1 MSNDEIKKIFT
12 IDQLKSL
19 EKDWQKELEFTVKD
33 ENLSSSFIEFKDTK
47 KEELREIEEFIHVF
61 YDWLEEKIH
70 ELEDAAI
77 KAAQAENEKLI
88 QRGKLLE

>member
-1 MSNDEIKKIFT
+1 MSNEEIKKRFT

-19 EKDWQKELEFTVKD
+19 GKDWQKELEFTVKD

-70 ELEDAAI
+70 ELEDAAV
-77 KAAQAENEKLI
+77 KAAQVENEKLI
-88 QRGKLLE
+88 

>member
-1 MSNDEIKKIFT
+1 MSNEEIKKRFT

-88 QRGKLLE
+88 

>member
-1 MSNDEIKKIFT
+1 MSNEEIKKRFT

-70 ELEDAAI
+70 ELEDAAV

-88 QRGKLLE
+88 

>member
-1 MSNDEIKKIFT
+1 MSNDEIKNKYT

-47 KEELREIEEFIHVF
+47 KEELR
-61 YDWLEEKIH
+61 
-70 ELEDAAI
+70 
-77 KAAQAENEKLI
+77 
-88 QRGKLLE
+88 

>member
-1 MSNDEIKKIFT
+1 MSNEEIKKRFT

-47 KEELREIEEFIHVF
+47 KQELSEIEEFIHVF
-61 YDWLEEKIH
+61 LDWLEEKIH

-77 KAAQAENEKLI
+77 KAAQAENEK
-88 QRGKLLE
+88 

>member
-1 MSNDEIKKIFT
+1 MSNEEIKKRFT

-70 ELEDAAI
+70 ELEDAAV
-77 KAAQAENEKLI
+77 KAAQVENEKLI
-88 QRGKLLE
+88 